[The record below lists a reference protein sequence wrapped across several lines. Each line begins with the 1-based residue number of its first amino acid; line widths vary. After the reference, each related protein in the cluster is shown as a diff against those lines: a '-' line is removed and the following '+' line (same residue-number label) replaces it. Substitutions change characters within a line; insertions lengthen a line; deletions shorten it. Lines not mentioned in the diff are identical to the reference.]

1 MLWTKCCC
9 IDILRSL
16 SALPIVQSFYDL
28 RTYTWF
34 FMHLG
39 FVCAILY
46 VSLCQKAMPDE
57 DLWRIMSIT
66 EDTDKVSYIIFYRKK

>member
-9 IDILRSL
+9 MDILRSL
-16 SALPIVQSFYDL
+16 LALPIVQSFYDL

-39 FVCAILY
+39 FM
-46 VSLCQKAMPDE
+46 SDM
-57 DLWRIMSIT
+57 RIMSIT
-66 EDTDKVSYIIFYRKK
+66 EDTDKVDYIIFYRKK